1 MNNDIESALDR
12 RLAHLKVIGLA
23 AGYGSFLVLRDIR
36 IEARPGLTVILGPN
50 GAGKTTLLK
59 AIAGLIP
66 RAAGTLWFDG
76 EILDPEAKT
85 SEIVERGLTLV
96 PEGRQLFPQMTV
108 RENLELGGWLT
119 RKAERA
125 GRLQE
130 VLALFPKLGE
140 RIGQRA
146 GTMSGGEQQMVAV
159 ARAMMSRPRL
169 LMLDEPSL
177 GLAPKMVDEL
187 LGMVR
192 RIADQGTTVL
202 MVEQNVRKALAIA
215 DRGYVLER
223 GRIAAS
229 GPATL
234 LARSRVVREAYLGK
248 HDDSRAAGRTAGI
261 SAKSATQFQTTESP
275 MSDLSMLINGLAV
288 SAEKGATFERRNPL
302 DGSVATRAPAA
313 SPADAVAACDAAAEA
328 FKTWKETGPNARR
341 MLLLKAA
348 DALEA
353 KGPRFMEAVPAET
366 GASAMWTGF
375 NLMLAAGMVREA
387 AAITTQISGEVIPS
401 DVPGSLALGVRQPA
415 GVVLGIAPWNAP
427 IILAVRAIAVPLA
440 CGNTVILK
448 GSENCPRTH
457 QLIIEAF
464 QEAGFPPGVVN
475 YITNAPADAGAV
487 VEAMVAHPAVRRVN
501 FTGSTR
507 VGKLIALTC
516 AKYLKPAVLELGG
529 KAPLVVLDD
538 ADLEAAVNGAAFGA
552 FANSGQICMS
562 TERIVVDKKIADDF
576 AAMFVKKAKALPLG
590 DPRKPEPVVLGSV
603 IGMGTVEHC
612 NALIDDALAKGA
624 KLLCGGK
631 ADNTLMP
638 ATVLDHVTPKMRI
651 YHEETFGPVKCIVRV
666 NGVDEAVDCAN
677 DNEYGLSAAV
687 FGRDTARAL
696 AVARRIESGICHVNG
711 PTVHDEAQMPFGG
724 VKGSG
729 IGRFGGKAG
738 IAEFTELRWITVQMG
753 ERHYP
758 F

>member
-1 MNNDIESALDR
+1 MHNDIEAALDR
-12 RLAHLKVIGLA
+12 RLAHLKVKGLS
-23 AGYGSFLVLRDIR
+23 AGYGNFLVLRDITL
-36 IEARPGLTVILGPN
+36 EARPGLTVILGPN

-59 AIAGLIP
+59 ALGGLIP
-66 RAAGTLWFDG
+66 RQG
-76 EILDPEAKT
+76 EVRLDDRVIEPDAKT
-85 SEIVERGLTLV
+85 DAIVKRGMALV
-96 PEGRQLFPQMTV
+96 PEGRQLFAQMTV
-108 RENLELGGWLT
+108 AENLELGGWLVD
-119 RKAERA
+119 KAERA
-125 GRLQE
+125 ERLRQ
-130 VLALFPKLGE
+130 VLQDFPKLAE
-140 RIGQRA
+140 RATQLA

-159 ARAMMSRPRL
+159 ARALMSAPRL

-187 LGMVR
+187 LAIAR
-192 RIADQGTTVL
+192 RIADAGTTVL
-202 MVEQNVRKALAIA
+202 MVEQNVRKALAVA

-223 GRIAAS
+223 GRLVAS
-229 GPATL
+229 GPAFL
-234 LARSRVVREAYLGK
+234 LARSSVVRQAYLGK
-248 HDDSRAAGRTAGI
+248 AAAP
-261 SAKSATQFQTTESP
+261 SAASHPHTTKEST
-275 MSDLSMLINGLAV
+275 MSDLSMLINGLEV
-288 SAEKGATFERRNPL
+288 SAERGATFERRNPL

-313 SPADAVAACDAAAEA
+313 SEADAVAAVEAAAEA
-328 FKTWKETGPNARR
+328 FKTWSQTGPSERR
-341 MLLLKAA
+341 ALLLKAA

-353 KGPRFMEAVPAET
+353 KTPKFVEAVPAET
-366 GASAMWTGF
+366 GATGMWAGF
-375 NLMLAAGMVREA
+375 NVMLAAGMIREA
-387 AAITTQISGEVIPS
+387 ASLTTQVGGEVIPS
-401 DVPGSLALGVRQPA
+401 DVPGSLAMGIRQPA

-427 IILAVRAIAVPLA
+427 VILGVRAIATPLA

-457 QLIIEAF
+457 QLIVEAF
-464 QEAGFPPGVVN
+464 QDAGFPAGVVN
-475 YITNAPADAGAV
+475 YITNAPADAGKV

-516 AKYLKPAVLELGG
+516 AKYLKPVVLELGG
-529 KAPLVVLDD
+529 KAPLVILDD
-538 ADLEAAVNGAAFGA
+538 ADLDDAVNAAAFGA

-562 TERIVVDKKIADDF
+562 TERLIVDSRIADDF
-576 AAMFVKKAKALPLG
+576 VARFVKKAKALPLG

-631 ADNTLMP
+631 ADSTLMP
-638 ATVLDHVTPKMRI
+638 ATILDHVTPKMRI

-666 NGVDEAVDCAN
+666 DGVEAAVDCAN

-687 FGRDTARAL
+687 FGRDIARAMN
-696 AVARRIESGICHVNG
+696 VARRIESGICHVNG

-729 IGRFGGKAG
+729 LGRFGGKAG
-738 IAEFTELRWITVQMG
+738 IAEFTELRWITVQTAP
-753 ERHYP
+753 RHYP